1 MITGLATRTPE
12 RKGKAMSRIKAF
24 ALIMCCISLA
34 GCMLSRAPMGGA
46 PGLQLITDSALPKPG
61 LEDLQASDRPYRV
74 GPFDKLS
81 IDVFGSPELSS
92 REVQVDASGRV
103 TFPLIGTIEVAG
115 KTPGEIGT
123 EMENRFRGRF
133 IRNPQVTVNLK
144 EIVSQTVTIG
154 GEVKKPG
161 VYPIVGKMTLLTAIA
176 SAEGWTDISNKGN
189 VVVFRTVG
197 KTDYAAVYN
206 VKAIE
211 RGNYADPEI
220 FANDIVMVGESQSR
234 KLWKDFLATSPLLA
248 PLIYQIVK

>member
-1 MITGLATRTPE
+1 MLTGLATRTPD

-24 ALIMCCISLA
+24 ALIMCCIALS
-34 GCMLSRAPMGGA
+34 GCMLSRAPIGGA
-46 PGLQLITDSALPKPG
+46 PGLQLVTDSSLPKPG
-61 LEDLQASDRPYRV
+61 LDDLKASDRPYRV
-74 GPFDKLS
+74 GPFDKLT

-92 REVQVDASGRV
+92 RDIQVDASGRI

-123 EMENRFRGRF
+123 EMQNRFRGRF
-133 IRNPQVTVNLK
+133 IHNPQVTVNLK

-154 GEVKKPG
+154 GEVRKPG

-176 SAEGWTDISNKGN
+176 SAEGWTDVSNKGN

-220 FANDIVMVGESQSR
+220 FANDIVMIGESQSR
-234 KLWKDFLATSPLLA
+234 KLWKDFLGTSPLLA
-248 PLIYQIVK
+248 PLIYQIVN